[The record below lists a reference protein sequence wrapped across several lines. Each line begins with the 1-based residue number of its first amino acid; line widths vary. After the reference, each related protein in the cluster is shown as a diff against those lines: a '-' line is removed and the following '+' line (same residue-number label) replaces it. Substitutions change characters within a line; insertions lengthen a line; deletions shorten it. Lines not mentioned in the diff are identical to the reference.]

1 MFCAALMMV
10 AVSGCSP
17 QQPDYWQGYLE
28 GDYLLIA
35 PLQSGRIEQV
45 MVKDGQHVAAGE
57 ALFQLDA
64 AHADLMVVQAAAAV
78 EQARA
83 MFNDLGKGARQ
94 PELSVLQAS
103 LREAGVNL
111 AQAKRELKR
120 LEMLVAKHFV
130 SDQQLEQGRS
140 NVQRIAAGMERLH
153 AQLAVAGERG
163 RSDQVAA
170 AQAEIE
176 ARVALLD
183 DARRIQAEM
192 TVLAPASGRVDRL
205 ILNAGELASPQAS
218 VLRFLPDQAVKLI
231 FFVPETVVASLHAGD
246 PVRMQCDGCGGSR
259 SAKVTRI
266 ATDAEYTPP
275 VLFNR
280 DNRVKLVFRIEA
292 AIQNANELWPGL
304 PVEVRRA
311 R

>member
-1 MFCAALMMV
+1 MNGKTDSIPHSLATIPIL
-10 AVSGCSP
+10 G
-17 QQPDYWQGYLE
+17 QP
-28 GDYLLIA
+28 
-35 PLQSGRIEQV
+35 P
-45 MVKDGQHVAAGE
+45 
-57 ALFQLDA
+57 
-64 AHADLMVVQAAAAV
+64 
-78 EQARA
+78 
-83 MFNDLGKGARQ
+83 
-94 PELSVLQAS
+94 
-103 LREAGVNL
+103 
-111 AQAKRELKR
+111 
-120 LEMLVAKHFV
+120 
-130 SDQQLEQGRS
+130 
-140 NVQRIAAGMERLH
+140 
-153 AQLAVAGERG
+153 
-163 RSDQVAA
+163 
-170 AQAEIE
+170 
-176 ARVALLD
+176 
-183 DARRIQAEM
+183 RRIQAEM